1 MAHLIDTTAHTLGM
15 AGMAL
20 TISYSYNNPSISD
33 YTLPE
38 WIGPSSRAT

>member
-1 MAHLIDTTAHTLGM
+1 MAHLIDTTAHTL
-15 AGMAL
+15 GMAL